1 MTRRTR
7 SKNRSGLTLLEL
19 IVGIVIIAMVS
30 MATAAAVSQ
39 SVKSSGAAESRER
52 VRNAANLAVERVA
65 QDVAGVLRDGDLYY
79 ARVLLTDG
87 EAEVRGFDGRREVVR
102 ADELLLFTQTPI
114 AARSSNRGELGE
126 RSEGGEFEVQYRL
139 ATRSTGVGGRQFSDR
154 GRVFYED
161 ESEGEPGVLWRRVDP
176 QPDETPEGGG
186 VVFPVME
193 GVTEFSV
200 EALDVDR
207 WVADWDSD
215 EQGYPHALRI
225 TVRVTEPRTY
235 GSPRRE
241 AYARRTVAIDRVPL
255 PYVFLSPEDRV
266 EEEEE

>member
-1 MTRRTR
+1 MQTFALRSARR
-7 SKNRSGLTLLEL
+7 GLTLLEL
-19 IVGIVIIAMVS
+19 IVGIVIIGLVS
-30 MATAAAVSQ
+30 AATALAVSQ
-39 SVKSSGAAESRER
+39 SVKASAAAESRER
-52 VRNAANLAVERVA
+52 VRNAAHLAVERVA

-79 ARVLLTDG
+79 ARVLLKDG
-87 EAEVRGFDGRREVVR
+87 EAELLGVAGRREIVR
-102 ADELLLFTQTPI
+102 ADELLLFTQTPV

-139 ATRSTGVGGRQFSDR
+139 ATRSSGVGGREYSDR
-154 GRVFYED
+154 GRVFAENAAD
-161 ESEGEPGVLWRRVDP
+161 GESGVLWRRVDP

-207 WVADWDSD
+207 WVDEWDSD

-225 TVRVTEPRTY
+225 TVRVTEPRTF

-255 PYVFLSPEDRV
+255 PYVFLAPEDRV

>member
-1 MTRRTR
+1 MQTFALRSARR
-7 SKNRSGLTLLEL
+7 GLTLLEL
-19 IVGIVIIAMVS
+19 IVGIVIIGLVS
-30 MATAAAVSQ
+30 AATALAVSQ
-39 SVKSSGAAESRER
+39 SVKASAAAESRER
-52 VRNAANLAVERVA
+52 VRNAAHLAVERVA

-79 ARVLLTDG
+79 ARVLLKDG
-87 EAEVRGFDGRREVVR
+87 EAELLGVAGRREIVR
-102 ADELLLFTQTPI
+102 ADELLLFTQTPV

-139 ATRSTGVGGRQFSDR
+139 ATRSSGVGGREYSDR
-154 GRVFYED
+154 GRVFAED
-161 ESEGEPGVLWRRVDP
+161 ATDGESGVLWRRVDP

-186 VVFPVME
+186 VVVPVME
-193 GVTEFSV
+193 AVTEFSV

-207 WVADWDSD
+207 WVDEWDSD

-225 TVRVTEPRTY
+225 TVRVTEPRTF

-255 PYVFLSPEDRV
+255 PYVFLAPEDRV